1 MEAVREA
8 IARSSRGTAPA
19 ERKRRMSRGGL
30 RDDSSGD
37 DSQNAASK
45 AEGGTTAAR
54 DASTISQAEDED
66 GLESMSWW
74 DALAPGHQRALMKRF
89 VMQPLAVA
97 PPRDLSRITKKL
109 NVDEFSGAHGESVEV
124 WLAKVATAA
133 ERQEVL
139 DGEDWAPQQLF
150 YGATARL
157 HGAAG
162 NWFIGMNPRI
172 APADRT
178 FGHLASLLREAF
190 GDHTSIFKTELKLL
204 ERKQQPAERLHDFAS
219 SLRAIGF
226 GHGEIDQGCYVE
238 AFISGINNPNIEA
251 LVRTKSPQ
259 TLEDAARIAVR
270 VGGDYGEGFRVQDW
284 RIAERRFGE
293 DRHYGSDDDKHRR
306 LATLRMKQGSHDM
319 PPVYTYRGE
328 QQTTTTERGLTAAA
342 LGAIAD
348 AVIVRLAGR
357 NLQTSDEVITATT
370 LSVTKTAIAANT
382 AEAEMRPAAVALAG
396 RSGATELLS
405 GAQHAMQ
412 AGRRT

>member
-1 MEAVREA
+1 MLKEIVTLLSLFSPRLCRLIGQVWDLATEAVREA

-150 YGATARL
+150 Y
-157 HGAAG
+157 
-162 NWFIGMNPRI
+162 
-172 APADRT
+172 
-178 FGHLASLLREAF
+178 
-190 GDHTSIFKTELKLL
+190 
-204 ERKQQPAERLHDFAS
+204 
-219 SLRAIGF
+219 
-226 GHGEIDQGCYVE
+226 
-238 AFISGINNPNIEA
+238 
-251 LVRTKSPQ
+251 
-259 TLEDAARIAVR
+259 
-270 VGGDYGEGFRVQDW
+270 
-284 RIAERRFGE
+284 
-293 DRHYGSDDDKHRR
+293 
-306 LATLRMKQGSHDM
+306 
-319 PPVYTYRGE
+319 
-328 QQTTTTERGLTAAA
+328 
-342 LGAIAD
+342 
-348 AVIVRLAGR
+348 
-357 NLQTSDEVITATT
+357 
-370 LSVTKTAIAANT
+370 
-382 AEAEMRPAAVALAG
+382 
-396 RSGATELLS
+396 
-405 GAQHAMQ
+405 
-412 AGRRT
+412 